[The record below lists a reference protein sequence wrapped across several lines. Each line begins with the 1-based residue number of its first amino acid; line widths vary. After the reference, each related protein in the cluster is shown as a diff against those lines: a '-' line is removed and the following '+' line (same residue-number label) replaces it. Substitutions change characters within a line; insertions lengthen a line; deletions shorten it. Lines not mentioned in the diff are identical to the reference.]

1 MDINYLCRCSQGCRN
16 CPRMRGCL
24 SGAAVPANAEI
35 PSLEPSVP
43 LDSGAAEPVPVSPSA
58 AEPVPVSPVPDEPV
72 QPGTALPQ
80 NAPQSGGVGLPA
92 LDTPEDTVPSAPNSA
107 PNSAMDEYLEKYC
120 EQGILR
126 IQAFRGQQAIP
137 VEGVH
142 VTVRCPIGG
151 DQMVFFEGSTDS
163 SGIIDPILLP
173 APKPETSLSPDLSDP
188 CSEYEIIAEHPD
200 FETLTSNVMV
210 FPGVKTIQP
219 LQMRLKAV

>member
-1 MDINYLCRCSQGCRN
+1 MDTNYLCRCSQGCRN
-16 CPRMRGCL
+16 CPRLRGCL
-24 SGAAVPANAEI
+24 SGSAVPVIAEL
-35 PSLEPSVP
+35 PALEQTVFTAPDAMEPAPVSP
-43 LDSGAAEPVPVSPSA
+43 AATEPVPTN
-58 AEPVPVSPVPDEPV
+58 PVPAETV
-72 QPGTALPQ
+72 LPQ
-80 NAPQSGGVGLPA
+80 DAPQSGGVGLPA
-92 LDTPEDTVPSAPNSA
+92 LDTPSDTVPSA

-142 VTVRCPIGG
+142 ITVRCPIGG
-151 DQMVFFEGSTDS
+151 DLMIFFEGSTDS

-173 APKPETSLSPDLSDP
+173 APKPETSLSPNQSDP

-200 FETLTSNVMV
+200 FETLTTTVMV